1 MDISRL
7 SDRSLTAEYEK
18 FYFRGVERTRVTYC
32 SVGRWLVSTASP
44 SRVERSETSDSPLVA
59 GFVGGAQ
66 HDVGRRQPDISWIG
80 HSTRKGIP
88 MSLIYRAVWN
98 DDGVVAT
105 QHLLDQFVL
114 WCRGKG
120 FDQQQIPERGRID
133 DPDNKRWIDVR
144 RAEVEYG
151 SAVRCTLQEADNE
164 RVWTTTA
171 TALSSSTTQTF
182 WIDLELHN
190 PDDRPVET
198 SAPRLVRELI
208 ANGVNPMR
216 SGVSLSNRP
225 QVIGPGDARKVFDAL
240 SSESSTLPVII
251 FSADNHSRPE
261 VTIERAEKA
270 AGALCGIARVFAL
283 SPAAGVAFE
292 QLIPAGFHTYGGAVR
307 VYLPKVNFEDPTD
320 STRHRWFGLPII
332 SKHPR
337 RAASLLARH
346 VLRLGQHADEPDE
359 WESMSSLLRRP
370 TEEEIEARKASIV
383 AKISS
388 ASPDEIIQERAR
400 SSELAELLA
409 IAEIENEQFRID
421 LASTKSAVYQLE
433 FRLLEMEDD
442 NAQLRAENRNLN
454 HTIRAI
460 NNPHAAEHTDPAI
473 VDPNSLDDPSD
484 FETVLELARVHLA
497 LVSIPDGALRDVE
510 VLEATAKGEIWASDT
525 WKGLLALHNYASD
538 NRRGVDT
545 GGFYVWCQKGNGWS
559 EDKLT
564 MKESDTVVQDRALG
578 DKRIFPVDPAISATG
593 TIEMEAHL
601 KIQKGGGSNI
611 PRLYFLDD
619 SRGATG
625 KIHVGFIGPHY
636 LVPNTK
642 S

>member
-1 MDISRL
+1 
-7 SDRSLTAEYEK
+7 
-18 FYFRGVERTRVTYC
+18 
-32 SVGRWLVSTASP
+32 
-44 SRVERSETSDSPLVA
+44 
-59 GFVGGAQ
+59 
-66 HDVGRRQPDISWIG
+66 
-80 HSTRKGIP
+80 

-105 QHLLDQFVL
+105 QHLLDQFVT

-120 FDQQQIPERGRID
+120 FDQHQIPERGRKD
-133 DPDNKRWIDVR
+133 DPEGQRWIDIR

-151 SAVRCTLQEADNE
+151 SALRCTLQETEAE

-171 TALSSSTTQTF
+171 TALSTSTSQTF

-190 PDDRPVET
+190 PDNRPVET

-208 ANGVNPMR
+208 AKGVNPRR

-225 QVIGPGDARKVFDAL
+225 QVIGPDDAHKVFEAL
-240 SSESSTLPVII
+240 SSESSSLPVII
-251 FSADNHSRPE
+251 FSADNRSHPQ

-270 AGALCGIARVFAL
+270 AGAVCGIARVFAL
-283 SPAAGVAFE
+283 SPAAGLAFE

-307 VYLPKVNFEDPTD
+307 VYLPKVNFEDPSD

-346 VLRLGQHADEPDE
+346 ILRLEQHPDAPDE

-383 AKISS
+383 AKITTV
-388 ASPDEIIQERAR
+388 SPDEVIHERAR

-409 IAEIENEQFRID
+409 IAEIENEQFRND
-421 LASTKSAVYQLE
+421 LTSLKSTVYQLE
-433 FRLLEMEDD
+433 FKLLEIEDD

-460 NNPHAAEHTDPAI
+460 NNPNSSEDANPGI
-473 VDPNSLDDPSD
+473 VDPNFLDEPSD
-484 FETVLELARVHLA
+484 FETVLELAREHLTH
-497 LVSIPDGALRDVE
+497 VVIPDGALRDVE

-538 NRRGVDT
+538 NKRGIDT
-545 GGFYVWCQKGNGWS
+545 GGFYIWCQKGNGWS

-564 MKESDTVVQDRALG
+564 MKESDSVLQDRAMG
-578 DKRIFPVDPAISATG
+578 DKRIFPVDTAISPTG